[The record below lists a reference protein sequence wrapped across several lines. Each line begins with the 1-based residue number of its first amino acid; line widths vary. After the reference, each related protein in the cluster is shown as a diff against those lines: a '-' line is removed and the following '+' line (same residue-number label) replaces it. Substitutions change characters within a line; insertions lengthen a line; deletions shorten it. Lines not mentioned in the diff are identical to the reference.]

1 MSKVSVIIPSRAE
14 TRMFSPTETVLQRT
28 VRSVLE
34 SATGDIEI
42 RVGFD
47 GPPRQEF
54 PKDKR
59 VHVHYSREPMGLK
72 PLINFLAYQS
82 VGDYIFKLDAHCSVA
97 PGFDETLAADME
109 DNWVVMPRFYV
120 LDGKTWEWQD
130 ERFYDYFALC
140 CPFTDR
146 RGFRFKAGGHWPE
159 RTAERLNGPAIDE
172 TPQIHGSGWF
182 IGRDYFLNCL
192 GGFPTTDPFGHAQEP
207 PYLGLKTWLGPWGG
221 KVMVNKK
228 TWYAHLH
235 QDNKTR
241 GYHMG
246 HSAEEATY
254 RQVAEYWMG
263 DQWEGRL
270 HDMAWF
276 LEKFEPMPTWPANW
290 RNVYADWLVERMAA

>member
-1 MSKVSVIIPSRAE
+1 MSMVSILIPARAE
-14 TRMFSPTETVLQRT
+14 SPANLQRT
-28 VRSVLE
+28 VANIYAN
-34 SATGDIEI
+34 ATGDCEVL
-42 RVGFD
+42 VGFD
-47 GPPRQEF
+47 GPPYQDFPDYSTLRQFRQPETI
-54 PKDKR
+54 
-59 VHVHYSREPMGLK
+59 GLK
-72 PLINFLAYQS
+72 PMINLLAGMARGKYLL
-82 VGDYIFKLDAHCSVA
+82 KLDAHCSVA

-130 ERFYDYFALC
+130 GRYYDYFYLC

-159 RTAERLNGPAIDE
+159 RTAERLTGPAIDE

-192 GGFPTTDPFGHAQEP
+192 GGFPTIDPFGHAQEP

-221 KVMVNKK
+221 KVMVNKN

-235 QDNKTR
+235 QSNGSR
-241 GYHMG
+241 GYRMG
-246 HSAEEATY
+246 HANEEATY

-276 LEKFEPMPTWPANW
+276 IEKFDPMPSWPSNW
-290 RNVYADWLVERMAA
+290 REVYADWIVDRIAVAR